1 MPPGNY
7 KPVKSHY
14 EKIIVACCFLSL
26 FVNIGLNSTSFAVY
40 QPYIVSMPDIGD
52 AAGSIILSTR
62 ILVSAVATM
71 LVNRFY
77 DFLEARAGLS
87 LAMVLTA
94 AAFFVYSTA
103 STLPAFLAGAVLAGI
118 AYGLG
123 GMVATAML
131 VNRWFKSGIGTAVG
145 VASVGSGV
153 AGFVIPVAATSII
166 EAHSLVAAFAC
177 EGVLSLVLAVVVF
190 LFLRNRPSDLGL
202 KPHES
207 NIAKSGRGKE
217 QAARIRRGVEL
228 SVRERWLVLA
238 AMAMLGAF
246 SMSAIA
252 YLSVLFVSSGY
263 DIRLAAV
270 LLSVAGVCLTIA
282 KFLVG
287 EMFDRLGTPIASF
300 MMFIVLVVGLVLAC
314 LSGCEV
320 PTVAIGAAVC
330 IGAGLSL
337 GSVGLSVWSIE
348 LTSLELRVKS
358 IKNCQVAYSL
368 GGFAMNAI
376 PGPLK
381 ELTGTYVTSYAIML
395 ALVVATAFIIL
406 GMYRRVSA
414 RGQ

>member
-77 DFLEARAGLS
+77 DFLE
-87 LAMVLTA
+87 
-94 AAFFVYSTA
+94 
-103 STLPAFLAGAVLAGI
+103 
-118 AYGLG
+118 

-320 PTVAIGAAVC
+320 PAVAIGAAVC

>member
-1 MPPGNY
+1 M
-7 KPVKSHY
+7 KSHY

-94 AAFFVYSTA
+94 AA
-103 STLPAFLAGAVLAGI
+103 AVLAGI

-123 GMVATAML
+123 GTVATAML

-320 PTVAIGAAVC
+320 PAVAIGAAVC